1 MDSKQIIA
9 KQSFNVLLTFIYTT
23 LIGFVSTYIFT
34 RFLDPDVF
42 GNFTLTRTIINIVA
56 IFAIFGLNHGLVR
69 QGSFALGREDKERYE
84 EIKNYTFSLSFVLGV
99 TICFV
104 IFTFARTIAEDL
116 FRNPE
121 LTSFLRFCS
130 VIVPMKLYNNLVVDL
145 FRVNHRADVGQFLY
159 SVVYFTLLLIFFYI
173 LTFFIESNALI
184 ISAYVGANLV
194 YVVILFIK
202 QRPFKVKFSFKLDKD
217 ERKELFSISLPMFFA
232 ASLNQSQKW
241 MDTLMLGILGTGAD
255 VGLYYLGLRIAAFA
269 LMPANAINSIFV
281 PVAGRLI
288 SKGEHKELNELYK
301 TVTLIIF
308 LAGSVILSMI
318 VFLKEY
324 IIDIFGKDYAE
335 FGVVIIPV
343 LFGTAIDF
351 SVGAA
356 RRLITMSGGGKIN
369 LINSAITITLSVLFS
384 YILIPRYGV
393 VGAAY
398 ANTLTIALINII
410 TVSELGIIYK
420 LSPFSK
426 RFVITLVV
434 FLIGIVGFYH
444 LSLHN
449 IWKTVLFLLLIL
461 PFYAFVS
468 IGKSEMEILKG
479 LIRRKGKTKL

>member
-1 MDSKQIIA
+1 
-9 KQSFNVLLTFIYTT
+9 
-23 LIGFVSTYIFT
+23 
-34 RFLDPDVF
+34 
-42 GNFTLTRTIINIVA
+42 
-56 IFAIFGLNHGLVR
+56 
-69 QGSFALGREDKERYE
+69 
-84 EIKNYTFSLSFVLGV
+84 
-99 TICFV
+99 
-104 IFTFARTIAEDL
+104 
-116 FRNPE
+116 
-121 LTSFLRFCS
+121 
-130 VIVPMKLYNNLVVDL
+130 
-145 FRVNHRADVGQFLY
+145 
-159 SVVYFTLLLIFFYI
+159 
-173 LTFFIESNALI
+173 
-184 ISAYVGANLV
+184 
-194 YVVILFIK
+194 
-202 QRPFKVKFSFKLDKD
+202 
-217 ERKELFSISLPMFFA
+217 
-232 ASLNQSQKW
+232 
-241 MDTLMLGILGTGAD
+241 
-255 VGLYYLGLRIAAFA
+255 
-269 LMPANAINSIFV
+269 
-281 PVAGRLI
+281 
-288 SKGEHKELNELYK
+288 
-301 TVTLIIF
+301 
-308 LAGSVILSMI
+308 
-318 VFLKEY
+318 
-324 IIDIFGKDYAE
+324 
-335 FGVVIIPV
+335 

-468 IGKSEMEILKG
+468 IGKSEMEILRG